1 MILPLL
7 ASAMQPVDWP
17 KPPEPPARCSTAKR
31 IAFHAFNAIDKTA
44 TVIATRN
51 GGDEANPVL
60 RSITGKKVSVLEG
73 VAAFAITS
81 GLHELVLS
89 GSCKGQTVAVGVQ
102 GAAAVY
108 MTVRFLF

>member
-1 MILPLL
+1 MIILL
-7 ASAMQPVDWP
+7 AAALSPVDWP
-17 KPPEPPARCSTAKR
+17 RQPDPPQRCSTAKR

-51 GGDEANPVL
+51 GAHEANPVL
-60 RSITGKKVSVLEG
+60 RTFTGKKVSPLEG
-73 VAAFAITS
+73 AAAFAVSS
-81 GLHELVLS
+81 GLHELMLTRGCS
-89 GSCKGQTVAVGVQ
+89 GQTVAVGVQ